1 MQFYQSARV
10 RRVGFAELACSIKPQ
25 DRIQMLI
32 SSRNIVKMFKTK
44 WLLLSAM
51 ILLASVNPES
61 RKAHRIPPDA
71 PMQPKSSEV
80 PEGNPVVMQ
89 PGKYSAHFARK
100 GKINLL

>member
-1 MQFYQSARV
+1 MYGVSLSRV

-25 DRIQMLI
+25 VLIQMLI
-32 SSRNIVKMFKTK
+32 SPRNVVKMFKTK

-61 RKAHRIPPDA
+61 RKAHRIPPDV

-80 PEGNPVVMQ
+80 PEGSPVVMK

-100 GKINLL
+100 GGLK